1 MSPLPT
7 RIYGNVSVPDP
18 PLITAALSFSK
29 AHSTPTVHNH
39 MIRSWLF
46 GFILASKIPPLSN
59 RDQEIHSLAAI
70 LHDVGLDPNPTSSLV
85 STDKCFEVDSANAAL
100 TFLSQSSEVD
110 EKDWDTNR
118 KQLLW
123 DAIALHALPHI
134 ALHKQP
140 EVVATSLGI
149 AVDLVGP
156 EGPFSKGL
164 MTWGEYEG
172 VVKEVPRL
180 GMKNEFG
187 EVMCDI
193 CKRKPMASVGSVAG
207 EWGEKY
213 VEGFPPEGM
222 RVLEVLERGL
232 EMLG

>member
-7 RIYGNVSVPDP
+7 RLYGNVSVPDT

-29 AHSTPTVHNH
+29 AHSTPTLHNH

-46 GFILASKIPPLSN
+46 GFILASKAPALTT
-59 RDQEIHSLAAI
+59 RDQELHSLAAI

-100 TFLSQSSEVD
+100 AFLSQASEAD
-110 EKDWDTNR
+110 EKEWDTNR

-123 DAIALHALPHI
+123 DAIALHAVPHI

-140 EVVATSLGI
+140 EVVATCLGI
-149 AVDLVGP
+149 ALDFGGP
-156 EGPFSKGL
+156 EGPFSEGL

-172 VVKEVPRL
+172 VVRDVPRL
-180 GMKNEFG
+180 GMKTEFV
-187 EVMCDI
+187 EVMCGI
-193 CKRKPMASVGSVAG
+193 CRRKPAACVGSVA
-207 EWGEKY
+207 EKWGEKY

-222 RVLEVLERGL
+222 RIFEVLERGL